1 MVQVVD
7 QTWIC
12 VVNVVTTVG
21 KLSIKR
27 IQQKVSYRWISR
39 KTKKECLIFFSYT
52 LFQPISL
59 ISFINLAL
67 NGEKIR
73 PKKKDLPPNSS
84 SKSRQGQGRKKVTF
98 NFNFISIFYPYF
110 EWFWLKYLISYLP
123 NYLGGKCIINIKIR
137 STKWTMRNDLLNGDI
152 WSCIFYYVFNK

>member
-1 MVQVVD
+1 MQVVD

-39 KTKKECLIFFSYT
+39 ETERIVSFSYT
-52 LFQPISL
+52 LLQPIL
-59 ISFINLAL
+59 IISFINLAL

-84 SKSRQGQGRKKVTF
+84 SKARQGQGRKKVIF
-98 NFNFISIFYPYF
+98 NLNFISIYFSCLYEILPEIPFKLLTKLLRRKMDYQYQNTQYKLNNEKWSF
-110 EWFWLKYLISYLP
+110 EWRHMELH
-123 NYLGGKCIINIKIR
+123 
-137 STKWTMRNDLLNGDI
+137 LLLRI
-152 WSCIFYYVFNK
+152 